1 MDKLLICMAVA
12 CVTAVNAAA
21 QSFSAATYN
30 IRQLNAKDTAEGNG
44 WERRLPVI
52 SSLIRF
58 HDFDIFGAQEV
69 FHSQLQGMLAA
80 LPGYD
85 YVGVGRDDGAAGGE
99 YSAIFYKRSRFRLL
113 DSGHFWLSEDPSKP
127 GKGWDAKYVRICTW
141 GRFYDRQSRQ
151 RFWFFTTHTDHR
163 GEQAQAERCRLI
175 LAKIEELCRGERVIL
190 TGDFNVG
197 ETSRSYAILRD
208 SGILSDTYD
217 TAEIRY
223 AETGTENWFDPDIKT
238 FRRIDYLFV
247 PPGFRVLRY
256 GILTDTYRSENPDGG
271 ERKFRARTPSDHFP
285 VQVEL
290 EFTKR

>member
-1 MDKLLICMAVA
+1 MNKLLICMAVA
-12 CVTAVNAAA
+12 CVTAFNAAA

-99 YSAIFYKRSRFRLL
+99 YSAIFYKRGRFRLL

-163 GEQAQAERCRLI
+163 GEQAQAESCRLI
-175 LAKIEELCRGERVIL
+175 LAKIEELCRGERVSRATSTWAKRAGATRSCATPASCPTPTTRPKSAMPKQAPK
-190 TGDFNVG
+190 TGSTP
-197 ETSRSYAILRD
+197 TSR
-208 SGILSDTYD
+208 
-217 TAEIRY
+217 
-223 AETGTENWFDPDIKT
+223 
-238 FRRIDYLFV
+238 
-247 PPGFRVLRY
+247 
-256 GILTDTYRSENPDGG
+256 
-271 ERKFRARTPSDHFP
+271 PSAAS
-285 VQVEL
+285 
-290 EFTKR
+290 TTSS

>member
-1 MDKLLICMAVA
+1 MAVA

-99 YSAIFYKRSRFRLL
+99 YSAIFYIIKLEKSFGLRTGNWMTFRLKL
-113 DSGHFWLSEDPSKP
+113 MM
-127 GKGWDAKYVRICTW
+127 
-141 GRFYDRQSRQ
+141 
-151 RFWFFTTHTDHR
+151 
-163 GEQAQAERCRLI
+163 
-175 LAKIEELCRGERVIL
+175 
-190 TGDFNVG
+190 N
-197 ETSRSYAILRD
+197 
-208 SGILSDTYD
+208 
-217 TAEIRY
+217 
-223 AETGTENWFDPDIKT
+223 
-238 FRRIDYLFV
+238 
-247 PPGFRVLRY
+247 
-256 GILTDTYRSENPDGG
+256 
-271 ERKFRARTPSDHFP
+271 
-285 VQVEL
+285 
-290 EFTKR
+290 

>member
-1 MDKLLICMAVA
+1 MAVA
-12 CVTAVNAAA
+12 CVTAFNAAA

-99 YSAIFYKRSRFRLL
+99 YSAIFYKRGRFRLL

-163 GEQAQAERCRLI
+163 GEQAQAESCRLI

-223 AETGTENWFDPDIKT
+223 AETGTENWFDPT
-238 FRRIDYLFV
+238 SR
-247 PPGFRVLRY
+247 
-256 GILTDTYRSENPDGG
+256 
-271 ERKFRARTPSDHFP
+271 PSAAS
-285 VQVEL
+285 
-290 EFTKR
+290 TTSS

>member
-1 MDKLLICMAVA
+1 MNKLLICMAVA
-12 CVTAVNAAA
+12 CVTAFNAAA

-163 GEQAQAERCRLI
+163 GEQAQAESCRLI

-238 FRRIDYLFV
+238 FRRDYLFV
-247 PPGFRVLRY
+247 TPGFRVLRY